1 MRQLQINMK
10 DRVAYAFN
18 VESGLIYEDITDGE
32 LKSMGSNIKSN
43 KSTYLTNYRKH
54 HNDLITIKVRAE
66 ELRSQKNKNINTRAA
81 LNSEIANK
89 KAELQITQ
97 DAIKDLKAQAEAAKL
112 QIRNFESEIN
122 AKTVADLQPA
132 EQALKNAVRSITGLQ
147 AQVTENKTK
156 INNISL
162 IDPNAIVTNYTRLAQ
177 LLTLF
182 KNTYLSSD
190 PYNVALTSFT
200 KNLATRVDE
209 LPTIVA

>member
-10 DRVAYAFN
+10 DRVAFVFN

-122 AKTVADLQPA
+122 AKKVADLQPA

-162 IDPNAIVTNYTRLAQ
+162 IDPMQIVTNYTRLAQ

>member
-10 DRVAYAFN
+10 DRVAFVFN

-66 ELRSQKNKNINTRAA
+66 ELRSQKNKNIDTRAA

-122 AKTVADLQPA
+122 AKKVADLQPA

-162 IDPNAIVTNYTRLAQ
+162 IDPNAIATNYFRLAQ
-177 LLTLF
+177 LLTQF
-182 KNTYLSSD
+182 KNTYLGSD